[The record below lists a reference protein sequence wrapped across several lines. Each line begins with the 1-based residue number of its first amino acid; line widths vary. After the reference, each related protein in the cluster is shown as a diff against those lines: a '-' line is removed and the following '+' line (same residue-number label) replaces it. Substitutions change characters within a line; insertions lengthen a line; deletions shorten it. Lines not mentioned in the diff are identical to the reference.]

1 MTKIMILLAK
11 VLLQRKLE
19 VVNLLTSMA
28 GFFDFSWER
37 TVAGFNSF
45 SHAIEVLRQAI
56 DTTLS
61 MTGLLPPII
70 GASLV
75 IVLSIMVV
83 RFLLLK

>member
-1 MTKIMILLAK
+1 MFDT
-11 VLLQRKLE
+11 
-19 VVNLLTSMA
+19 MA
-28 GFFDFSWER
+28 GFFEFSWER
-37 TVAGFNSF
+37 TVSGFDSF
-45 SHAIEVLRQAI
+45 FHAIDIVRQAI
-56 DTTLS
+56 NTTLS